1 MKGEIHMSITVI
13 GKLVYNEE
21 GKYDV
26 EMLNEVFC
34 LSDVLA
40 EAYYS
45 AASNHINLQIMDR
58 DKILFQENDII
69 YRKPNQYG
77 VYSYFIAGNDLE
89 TVLFDNTDKIVEVK
103 VSAEAV
109 VDYAPFFRET

>member
-1 MKGEIHMSITVI
+1 MTIEVV
-13 GKLVYNEE
+13 GKLVYNDD
-21 GKYDV
+21 GKYELHMADGI
-26 EMLNEVFC
+26 LC
-34 LSDVLA
+34 LSDILA